1 MRGMN
6 DHDGFECIIEVLN
19 ETDLS
24 QYLAK
29 FRDDLQITKLAHF
42 DFVQSQDL
50 ERIGLGKPAIR
61 RLLAAVKRKRNDLKR
76 RPSITAVL
84 SNGSPDTR
92 IDSSTISSCLIN
104 EKDVTLLG
112 TLGQGQFGLV
122 RKGEWIINN
131 GKRVAVAVKILR
143 SGVNPHSDTILNDF
157 IREVSVMHSLDHQN
171 LIRLH
176 GIILTNPLM
185 MVTELAPLGCILNRL
200 RNETQHF
207 LIYMLV
213 DYASQISNGME
224 YLETKRFVHRDLA
237 ARNILLV
244 NYERVKIGDFGLMRI
259 MPKHENHYTMSN
271 DSQIPFAW

>member
-1 MRGMN
+1 MN

-76 RPSITAVL
+76 RPSITA
-84 SNGSPDTR
+84 
-92 IDSSTISSCLIN
+92 
-104 EKDVTLLG
+104 
-112 TLGQGQFGLV
+112 
-122 RKGEWIINN
+122 
-131 GKRVAVAVKILR
+131 VAVAVKILR